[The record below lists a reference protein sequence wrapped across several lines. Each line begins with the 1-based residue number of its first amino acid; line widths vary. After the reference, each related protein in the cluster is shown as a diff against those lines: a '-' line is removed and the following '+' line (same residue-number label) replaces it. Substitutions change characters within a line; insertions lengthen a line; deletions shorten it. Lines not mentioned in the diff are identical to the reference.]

1 MKLATELQQGLQA
14 LPLHLPPLTQ
24 TQLLNYLELLAQ
36 WNQVYNLTAIRDLA
50 EMIPKHV
57 LDSLAILPYVQGNT
71 LVDVGTGAGLP
82 GLLLAIACPQWQC
95 LLLDS
100 NAKKIRF
107 VKQAIL
113 ELQINNAQAI
123 CTRVEAFNPPIG
135 FNTVITRAYANL
147 HHFYSTTKHL
157 GIPGG
162 YLLAMKGV
170 YPATEIAQL
179 AQLPVQLKCLPIQVP
194 QLPAQRHV
202 VLMGP
207 L

>member
-1 MKLATELQQGLQA
+1 MDLTTKLQQGLHA
-14 LPLHLPPLTQ
+14 LPLDLPLSTQ

-82 GLLLAIACPQWQC
+82 GLLLAITCPQWQC

-113 ELQINNAQAI
+113 ELKINNAQAV
-123 CTRVEAFNPPIG
+123 CTRIEAFTPQRG

-147 HHFYSTTKHL
+147 HHFYATAKHL
-157 GIPGG
+157 SIQGGI
-162 YLLAMKGV
+162 LLAMKGV
-170 YPATEIAQL
+170 YPVTEIAQM
-179 AQLPVQLKCLPIQVP
+179 AQLPIPLKCLPISVP
-194 QLPAQRHV
+194 QLPAQRHL
-202 VLMGP
+202 VLIGP